1 MPDLVH
7 RRRLFAWI
15 AIVPVAGLLSACQ
28 TPSAPKES
36 VAAEK
41 KAESYEEFRG
51 DGTGGGMGD
60 Y

>member
-28 TPSAPKES
+28 TPSAPKKG
-36 VAAEK
+36 AAADKE
-41 KAESYEEFRG
+41 AESYEEVRG
-51 DGTGGGMGD
+51 DGTGGMGN